1 MLFVSLALAS
11 ISQLA
16 LQATMNDQVLAG
28 DTTFKVTAS
37 IAVPDAPHGIC
48 FSPDGRL
55 AYVACA
61 GADKIAVLDCTSN
74 TLVGE
79 LDAQAVPLDVILAQS
94 GDALIATQ
102 FRSDALL
109 RVPLDGSGSAVH
121 ETLQRAPS
129 LFSPPT
135 NDGRRFVV
143 CEEANVVYE
152 VGPDDAT
159 RRSWTTADRPYP
171 ADVTKDGILVFV
183 PARDASAVTVTD
195 TLNNRIAARVPVAQ
209 RPQGGA
215 MTTDDVNYIVACGG
229 SNELNYINTASFEV
243 VATVN
248 EGVGPRPFAVTLTL
262 DGRFGIVNNAGG
274 DTVSILDVAQ
284 RRIVGNLTV
293 GRMPI
298 VVRAHPDGQRIYVA
312 SEGNHTISVIN
323 IQREQESYAANT
335 KTEVVVLGMIHS
347 GHRTSKRYSLDV
359 VKDLVRQI
367 KPDYICAEI
376 PPNRIDA
383 AMGQFR
389 RDGVITESRV
399 KVFPEYVDAIFPLLN
414 EMDFQII
421 ATAGWTAEM
430 NDYRRRRLREISN
443 DPARASQWQEHQ
455 AATKRMN
462 ETIAAM
468 DGDDNPRAI
477 HTDEYDAIVDEGLRG
492 PYNTYFND
500 DLADGGWDNIN
511 AKHYALIAKHLDSIR
526 GQGKRVLVTFGA
538 GHKGWFLRELR
549 RRDDVTLLE
558 VGPFLDESQASQ

>member
-1 MLFVSLALAS
+1 MLFVSLTLAG
-11 ISQLA
+11 ISLFA

-37 IAVPDAPHGIC
+37 IKVPDAPHGIC
-48 FSPDGRL
+48 FSPDGRF
-55 AYVACA
+55 AYVACS

-79 LDAQAVPLDVILAQS
+79 LEAQAVPLDVILAQS

-102 FRSDALL
+102 FTSDALL
-109 RVPLDGSGSAVH
+109 RVPLDGSGPTVH
-121 ETLQRAPS
+121 ETLQRGPS
-129 LFSPPT
+129 LFSPVT
-135 NDGRRFVV
+135 SDGRRFVV
-143 CEEANVVYE
+143 CEEADVVYE
-152 VGPDDAT
+152 IGVDAAKG
-159 RRSWTTADRPYP
+159 RSWTTADRPYP
-171 ADVTKDGILVFV
+171 ADVTKDGILLFV
-183 PARDASAVTVTD
+183 PARNASLVTVID
-195 TLNNRIAARVPVAQ
+195 TLNNRITARVPVAQ
-209 RPQGGA
+209 RPQGGT
-215 MTTDDVNYIVACGG
+215 MTTDDVSYIVACGG

-248 EGVGPRPFAVTLTL
+248 EDVGPKPFAVTLTR

-284 RRIVGNLTV
+284 RRIVGKLTV

-312 SEGNHTISVIN
+312 SEGNHTVSVIN
-323 IQREQESYAANT
+323 IQREQKSSTTKA

-347 GHRTSKRYSLDV
+347 GHRTSTRYSLDV
-359 VKDLVRQI
+359 VKSLVRQI

-376 PPNRIDA
+376 PPNRIEA
-383 AMGQFR
+383 AMRQFR
-389 RDGVITESRV
+389 RDGVITEPRV
-399 KVFPEYVDAIFPLLN
+399 QVFPEYVDAIFPLLN

-421 ATAGWTAEM
+421 ATAGWTAQM
-430 NDYRRRRLREISN
+430 NEYRRQRLRDISN
-443 DPARASQWQEHQ
+443 NPARASQWQEYQTAMKTMNQ
-455 AATKRMN
+455 AIT
-462 ETIAAM
+462 AM

-477 HTDEYDAIVDEGLRG
+477 HTDEHDALIDQGLRG
-492 PYNTYFND
+492 PYNKYFND

-511 AKHYALIAKHLDSIR
+511 AKHYTLISKHLDSIR
-526 GQGKRVLVTFGA
+526 GQGKRVLVTFGS

-558 VGPFLDESQASQ
+558 VGQFLDEIQASP